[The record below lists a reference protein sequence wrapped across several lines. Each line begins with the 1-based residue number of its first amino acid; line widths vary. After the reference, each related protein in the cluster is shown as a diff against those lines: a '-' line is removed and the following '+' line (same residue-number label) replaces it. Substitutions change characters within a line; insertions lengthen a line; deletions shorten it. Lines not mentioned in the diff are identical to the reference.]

1 MYDFYKDVCKKLDI
15 KNLVLSI
22 KKEGQDEI
30 KIDGEMFK
38 EQGMNKINKDTMLV
52 NILTMKEDES
62 DEEMEE
68 NGEDE

>member
-1 MYDFYKDVCKKLDI
+1 
-15 KNLVLSI
+15 
-22 KKEGQDEI
+22 
-30 KIDGEMFK
+30 
-38 EQGMNKINKDTMLV
+38 MNKINKDTMLV

>member
-30 KIDGEMFK
+30 KIDGEMLK
-38 EQGMNKINKDTMLV
+38 E
-52 NILTMKEDES
+52 
-62 DEEMEE
+62 
-68 NGEDE
+68 